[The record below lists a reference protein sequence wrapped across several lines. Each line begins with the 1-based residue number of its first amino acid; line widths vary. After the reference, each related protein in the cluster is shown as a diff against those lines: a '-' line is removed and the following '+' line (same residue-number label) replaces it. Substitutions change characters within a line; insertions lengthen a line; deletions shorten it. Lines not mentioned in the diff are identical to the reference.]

1 MKLPISKRLMA
12 CAAWVDPG
20 QRVADIGTD
29 HGYLAIYLLRS
40 GRARRVL
47 AADIRWTLDEPI
59 DGVRTDVTYTH
70 EGAELS
76 SRVFKKEVDRDKKLI
91 LEVI

>member
-47 AADIRWTLDEPI
+47 AADIAPQPLERARRTPGGSGCKPDSPSTNATAF
-59 DGVRTDVTYTH
+59 GVCP
-70 EGAELS
+70 G
-76 SRVFKKEVDRDKKLI
+76 I
-91 LEVI
+91 LMCC

>member
-40 GRARRVL
+40 GRARRRRIL
-47 AADIRWTLDEPI
+47 PRSLWSGPGRTPGGSGCKPDSPSTNATAF
-59 DGVRTDVTYTH
+59 GVCP
-70 EGAELS
+70 G
-76 SRVFKKEVDRDKKLI
+76 I
-91 LEVI
+91 LMCC

>member
-40 GRARRVL
+40 GRARRCL
-47 AADIRWTLDEPI
+47 L
-59 DGVRTDVTYTH
+59 YT
-70 EGAELS
+70 S
-76 SRVFKKEVDRDKKLI
+76 PSPRDA
-91 LEVI
+91 